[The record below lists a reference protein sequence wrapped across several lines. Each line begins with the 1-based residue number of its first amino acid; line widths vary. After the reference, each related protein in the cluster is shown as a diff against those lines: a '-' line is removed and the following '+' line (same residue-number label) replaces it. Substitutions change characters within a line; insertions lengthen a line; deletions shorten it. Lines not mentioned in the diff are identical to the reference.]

1 MTQEEQNILSQLND
15 AQRQAVVYDDGP
27 ELVVAGAGSGKT
39 RVLTYKIAWLLEH
52 EQLKPWSVLAL
63 TFTNKAANEMKSR
76 IAQLVGEERARYLQM
91 GTFHSVFSH
100 ILRAEAQHIG
110 FQSGFTIYD
119 ETDSRSLI
127 KNIVKQMELDDRKYK
142 PADVHKAISRAKN
155 DLCTAEQYGDD
166 GSRIEQDR
174 QKSMPEVYKIYL
186 AYQQR
191 LHQANAMDFDDLL
204 MLTYELFQTHDDIRK
219 KYASRF
225 EYVLVDEYQDTNFV
239 QQQILWQ
246 LTKER
251 QRVCVV
257 GDDYQ
262 SIYAFRGAKIDN
274 ILNFTSRYKNA
285 KVFKLE
291 RNYRSSRLIVA
302 AANSLMKHNQR
313 QIEKNVYSE
322 NEEGDKLTVLETQSD
337 KREAAVVCREI
348 KRIKAQEHCH
358 WSDFA
363 ILYRTNAQSRL
374 FEEQM
379 HSPEMGMA
387 NCYRVFG
394 GVSFYQRKEIKDAL
408 CYFRMSVNPND
419 DEALRRIINY
429 PARGIGEKTVLKV
442 RAVAMKLNVS
452 MWDVICEPQ
461 RFGLE
466 VNSGTARK
474 LNGFREMIQAYID
487 LDTDGKDAFQVAT
500 MIYATSKIL
509 SSLYSDNTPENISR
523 QENLSELLNAVQQFV
538 DEAKEERESGVS
550 MTDFLS
556 VVQLATDQDSGDDDD
571 DSPRVTLMTVHAAK
585 GLEFRN
591 VIIVG
596 VEDEMFPSMHS
607 SNSLAEVEEERRLLY
622 VAITRAQEHCLMTYA
637 TSRYINGQ
645 THPCMPSRFLKDI
658 DSALLELP
666 RNPNTWAAPSQ
677 NDFEPRVRTRIVP
690 RQQKPEGFVPV
701 RKAVAEAAQ
710 SSGGDTDGL
719 RVGARINHLRFGDG
733 TVTKIEKEPDVKIT
747 VDFDNTGIKV
757 LLLKFAKFKIIG

>member
-1 MTQEEQNILSQLND
+1 MNAVGERIPVVKAMTDYEESFI
-15 AQRQAVVYDDGP
+15 
-27 ELVVAGAGSGKT
+27 VAN
-39 RVLTYKIAWLLEH
+39 KI
-52 EQLKPWSVLAL
+52 V
-63 TFTNKAANEMKSR
+63 EMKM
-76 IAQLVGEERARYLQM
+76 LE
-91 GTFHSVFSH
+91 
-100 ILRAEAQHIG
+100 
-110 FQSGFTIYD
+110 SGSY
-119 ETDSRSLI
+119 
-127 KNIVKQMELDDRKYK
+127 N
-142 PADVHKAISRAKN
+142 
-155 DLCTAEQYGDD
+155 
-166 GSRIEQDR
+166 
-174 QKSMPEVYKIYL
+174 
-186 AYQQR
+186 
-191 LHQANAMDFDDLL
+191 
-204 MLTYELFQTHDDIRK
+204 
-219 KYASRF
+219 
-225 EYVLVDEYQDTNFV
+225 
-239 QQQILWQ
+239 
-246 LTKER
+246 
-251 QRVCVV
+251 
-257 GDDYQ
+257 
-262 SIYAFRGAKIDN
+262 
-274 ILNFTSRYKNA
+274 
-285 KVFKLE
+285 
-291 RNYRSSRLIVA
+291 
-302 AANSLMKHNQR
+302 
-313 QIEKNVYSE
+313 
-322 NEEGDKLTVLETQSD
+322 
-337 KREAAVVCREI
+337 
-348 KRIKAQEHCH
+348 
-358 WSDFA
+358 DFA

-374 FEEQM
+374 LEECLRKRNV
-379 HSPEMGMA
+379 P
-387 NCYRVFG
+387 YRIYG
-394 GVSFYQRKEIKDAL
+394 GLSFYQRKEIKDAL

-442 RAVAMKLNVS
+442 RAAAMELNVS

-538 DEAKEERESGVS
+538 DEAKEEGESGVS

-701 RKAVAEAAQ
+701 RKAVAEAAP
-710 SSGGDTDGL
+710 SSGGDIDGL